1 MARFTIAALSPP
13 APQPGVHVAKI
24 IGAREKV
31 SEAGN
36 TMLVMQAQFPAG
48 ERLGFVITFVPKVA
62 KLVAYFCRS
71 LELELPADEGSEAE
85 IKPADVLG
93 RYFYPVVE
101 FDGEG
106 AEAVPKITR
115 FLSRSEALAARPEL
129 AGVQLQPQAP
139 RALKPLTGGG
149 RL

>member
-1 MARFTIAALSPP
+1 MARFTTTSLTAP
-13 APQPGVHVAKI
+13 APPPGVHVAKI
-24 IGAREKV
+24 IRAKEKL

-36 TMLVMQAQFPAG
+36 TVLLLQAQFPGG
-48 ERLGFVITFVPKVA
+48 EELSFAITFVERAA

-71 LELELPADEGSEAE
+71 IDLELPHGEGFEVE

-93 RYFYPVVE
+93 RYFYPLVE
-101 FDGEG
+101 ADADGT
-106 AEAVPKITR
+106 PRITR

-129 AGVQLQPQAP
+129 AGVQLQPQTP
-139 RALKPLTGGG
+139 RALKALTGGG